1 MNFELEEFA
10 SIPADVP
17 IFEAIKKEL
26 DARVMEIS
34 GMVSSGKNPN
44 LFKEKPRFL
53 L

>member
-26 DARVMEIS
+26 DARVMKIS
-34 GMVSSGKNPN
+34 GMVSS
-44 LFKEKPRFL
+44 EKKTQPF
-53 L
+53 